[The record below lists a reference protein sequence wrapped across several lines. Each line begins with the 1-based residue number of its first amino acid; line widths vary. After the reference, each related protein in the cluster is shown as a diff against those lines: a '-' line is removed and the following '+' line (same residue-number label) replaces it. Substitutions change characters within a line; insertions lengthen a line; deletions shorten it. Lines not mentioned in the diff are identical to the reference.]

1 MFNDVPAPGEATPG
15 WLTAVLRQSGLLPEG
30 EVVEVKRET
39 TGAFNSHTSRLALR
53 YSPGVSP
60 DVPTRFVLKQNTSE
74 AWSQEAG
81 RLEVKFYR
89 LVATLPGHPPVIIPC
104 YGAAYDEKTGNS
116 YVLLQDLTETHR
128 PPVTRDQQ
136 IGLVEG
142 VPLPEYMEAVITT
155 LAELQAYW
163 WDHPLLKAAGFDVGY
178 WSRDAGRFE
187 LYLKR
192 RQKSWQGLSANEA
205 SWFPAELREFYDKL
219 LDRLP
224 LFWEKYLAPRFRESK
239 NLTLIHGDAYFANF
253 LCPRVPGS
261 GPTYLLDW
269 QSPGFDLA
277 GYDLV
282 NLLATFWT
290 PEQRHEQQREEK
302 LVRLYH
308 RVLQERGVTNFTWDE
323 LLTDYRLGL
332 IFWVLLP
339 VQDGFDGSG
348 KAYWWPKMECL
359 VGAFRDW
366 ECGQLL
372 GF

>member
-1 MFNDVPAPGEATPG
+1 MFTDVPAPGEVTPG

-39 TGAFNSHTSRLALR
+39 TGAFNSHTNRLVLR
-53 YSPGVSP
+53 YSPGISP
-60 DVPTRFVLKQNTSE
+60 EVPTRFVLKQNTSE
-74 AWSQEAG
+74 AWSHGAG
-81 RLEVKFYR
+81 QLEVKFYR
-89 LVATLPGHPPVIIPC
+89 LVAALPDHPPVIIPC
-104 YGAAYDEKTGNS
+104 YGAAYDEQTGNS
-116 YVLLQDLTETHR
+116 YVLLRDLTETHR
-128 PPVTRDQQ
+128 PPITRDQQ
-136 IGLVEG
+136 INFVEG
-142 VPLPEYMEAVITT
+142 VPPVEYMEAVVTT

-163 WDHPLLKAAGFDVGY
+163 WDHPLIKTAPFDVGY
-178 WSRDAGRFE
+178 WSRDAERFG

-192 RQKSWQGLSANEA
+192 RQKSWQGLMANEA
-205 SWFPAELREFYDKL
+205 SWFPAELRDFYEKL
-219 LDRLP
+219 FDRLP
-224 LFWEKYLAPRFRESK
+224 LFWEKFIAPRFRESK
-239 NLTLIHGDAYFANF
+239 NLTLMHGDAYFCNF
-253 LCPRVPGS
+253 LCPRIPGS

-282 NLLATFWT
+282 NMLAAFWT

-302 LVRLYH
+302 LLRLYH
-308 RVLQERGVTNFTWDE
+308 KVLQERGVTNFTWDE

-332 IFWVLLP
+332 IFWVLMP

-359 VGAFRDW
+359 VAAFREW
-366 ECGQLL
+366 ECARLL